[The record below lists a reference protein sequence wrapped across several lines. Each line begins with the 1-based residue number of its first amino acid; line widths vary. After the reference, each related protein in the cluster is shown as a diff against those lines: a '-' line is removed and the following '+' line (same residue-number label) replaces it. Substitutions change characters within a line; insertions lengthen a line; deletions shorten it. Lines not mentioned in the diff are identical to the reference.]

1 MSSTNDIY
9 DEAIRNASLHS
20 EEYDNEGEI
29 SPAAKFFTVVLIA
42 SVAYV
47 GFSLYTN
54 SGIFTKDKSFDK
66 DLVVKLETSSFPKTK
81 TSIKKEVA
89 LEEEIVSLS
98 LKPALGEAKDNSDDK
113 DYLSALASIEN
124 EISLERKS
132 SKVEANTQKDL
143 SLAMNSLT
151 DDDTLIDNTKYTEEL
166 QEEIGLKSTPKNVVK
181 AHKIIVKKGDTLE
194 TISNQYYG
202 DAQNYKRIIA
212 SNDSLD
218 ASGQIYEGQTIILPY

>member
-29 SPAAKFFTVVLIA
+29 SPAAKLFTVVLIA
-42 SVAYV
+42 SVAYA

-54 SGIFTKDKSFDK
+54 SGIFSKDKSFDK
-66 DLVVKLETSSFPKTK
+66 DLVVKLESSSLPKTK
-81 TSIKKEVA
+81 TSIKKEVVV
-89 LEEEIVSLS
+89 EEEIASLS
-98 LKPALGEAKDNSDDK
+98 LKPALGEVKDDSDDK
-113 DYLSALASIEN
+113 DYLLALASIEN

-151 DDDTLIDNTKYTEEL
+151 DDNTLIDNTKYTEEL
-166 QEEIGLKSTPKNVVK
+166 QEEIGLKSTPKHVVK
-181 AHKIIVKKGDTLE
+181 IHKVIVKKGDTLE
-194 TISNQYYG
+194 KISDKYYG